1 MQPVKNARAASLVV
15 VVTQSVAT
23 KNAAPLTAYP
33 EPREDK
39 VHQEVEVKQ
48 ASMATMA
55 QRAQTARR
63 VLKEAKVM

>member
-15 VVTQSVAT
+15 VVTPSSVGPS
-23 KNAAPLTAYP
+23 AAPLTVYP

>member
-1 MQPVKNARAASLVV
+1 MKPVKNARAAKKIPRPAETRS
-15 VVTQSVAT
+15 
-23 KNAAPLTAYP
+23 AAPLTAYP

>member
-15 VVTQSVAT
+15 VKTPSVGP
-23 KNAAPLTAYP
+23 NAAPLTAYP

>member
-1 MQPVKNARAASLVV
+1 MQPVKNARAASLVLLV
-15 VVTQSVAT
+15 PSSVGPS
-23 KNAAPLTAYP
+23 AAPLTVYP

>member
-15 VVTQSVAT
+15 VVTQSVGP
-23 KNAAPLTAYP
+23 NAAPLTAYP

-48 ASMATMA
+48 ASMAKMA